1 MTPWGY
7 HLIVNAAKCCP
18 RSIRTPHNI
27 LAFGYELVEKIDM
40 VPYGPPLL
48 KHFGKDGKAGYTFVQ
63 LIETSNIIAHFVE
76 DTDDAYLD
84 VFSCKEFDQDV
95 AERVIRKYFKPTQL
109 HRQLVER
116 TAPDWRLLP

>member
-7 HLIVNAAKCCP
+7 HLIVNAARCCP

-40 VPYGPPLL
+40 VAYGPPLL

-63 LIETSNIIAHFVE
+63 LIETSNVIAHFVE

-84 VFSCKEFDQDV
+84 IFSCKTFDQAI
-95 AERVIRKYFKPTQL
+95 AEKVIRKYFSPAQM
-109 HRQLVER
+109 HCQLVER
-116 TAPDWRLLP
+116 SAPSAMLLS